1 MIFTKNNPPTG
12 FYVYLYLREDGT
24 PYYCGKGKDIRAW
37 EEHRDI
43 QNNRG
48 VWTPK
53 DLSRIAVTHWDLLE
67 VGAFILERKT
77 ISWYGRKDI
86 GTGILYNKTNGGEG
100 SAGLVHTDEHKAK
113 SKATK
118 LKNGTLHNPHK
129 PTARLKA
136 IATMKERGTNQ
147 SSPTVIAKQIETKKK
162 NGTLAPTAEAIE
174 KMVATRKKNGSYK
187 NTPEAVAKIQK
198 TKIANGTNKGWKN
211 PPDTGKKAWETRRK
225 NAARKAASLSQ
236 SL

>member
-1 MIFTKNNPPTG
+1 MGDVLCRCFLCEFEYSARKLDICPGRSAFKIFRG
-12 FYVYLYLREDGT
+12 VDGYVYCNVLY
-24 PYYCGKGKDIRAW
+24 
-37 EEHRDI
+37 
-43 QNNRG
+43 
-48 VWTPK
+48 
-53 DLSRIAVTHWDLLE
+53 
-67 VGAFILERKT
+67 AF
-77 ISWYGRKDI
+77 Y
-86 GTGILYNKTNGGEG
+86 ILYNKTNGGEG

-129 PTARLKA
+129 PAARQKA

-147 SSPTVIAKQIETKKK
+147 SSPAVIAKQIETKKK

-225 NAARKAASLSQ
+225 NAALRAASLSQ